1 MLKKMN
7 KTEILLKMVK
17 IIKEL
22 ELVQEDSVIDSE
34 LRQEYDIL
42 NEKLK
47 DIILVEILEPI
58 D

>member
-1 MLKKMN
+1 MLTKMN
-7 KTEILLKMVK
+7 KTEILLQMVI

-22 ELVQEDSVIDSE
+22 ELVQEDSITASE
-34 LRQEYDIL
+34 LRQEYDNL

>member
-7 KTEILLKMVK
+7 KTEILLQMA
-17 IIKEL
+17 IIIEEL
-22 ELVQEDSVIDSE
+22 QLVDEGSVCAEE